1 MREEWLHQLRGITSG
16 ICKERVETK
25 ALVSPLSEE
34 EQTRFQ
40 NADRADGIGPWVLP
54 LIEVYTQAR
63 VYICLF
69 VHSCGVRS
77 CVFVYFCIHFFG
89 NCSCRHLC
97 YLTVICPKP
106 RFVMNNRMKAD
117 LDTISFELLYAL
129 IIKLM
134 VYSVIILIT
143 ASFFIL

>member
-1 MREEWLHQLRGITSG
+1 MGFALDRGLHTST
-16 ICKERVETK
+16 C
-25 ALVSPLSEE
+25 
-34 EQTRFQ
+34 
-40 NADRADGIGPWVLP
+40 
-54 LIEVYTQAR
+54 VY
-63 VYICLF
+63 LF
-69 VHSCGVRS
+69 VHSCGV
-77 CVFVYFCIHFFG
+77 FVRVCLCISVSIFFG